1 LEGDPTGTQKI
12 GLHPVARDALR
23 TLGQE
28 VRIARTAKRWT
39 AAKLAEVAGVSA
51 ATVSKIENGK
61 PAVAVGN
68 VLNVAAV
75 AGIRLF
81 SYADPSDI
89 ALRSRR
95 GEDLI
100 GLLPRRINSRQPQ
113 SEDDLDF

>member
-1 LEGDPTGTQKI
+1 MGRQRI

-39 AAKLAEVAGVSA
+39 AAKLAEAAGVSA
-51 ATVSKIENGK
+51 ATVSKIENGL

-68 VLNVAAV
+68 VLNVAAI
-75 AGIRLF
+75 AGVRLF
-81 SYADPSDI
+81 SYDDPTDI
-89 ALRSRR
+89 ALRRRR

-100 GLLPRRINSRQPQ
+100 GLLPGRVRAEKAS
-113 SEDDLDF
+113 SEDELDF